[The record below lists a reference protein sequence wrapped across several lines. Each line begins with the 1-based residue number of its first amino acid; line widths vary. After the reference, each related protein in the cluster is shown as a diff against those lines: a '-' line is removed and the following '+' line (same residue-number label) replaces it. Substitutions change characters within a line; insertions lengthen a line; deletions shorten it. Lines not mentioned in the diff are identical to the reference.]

1 MRFIHGNLTGR
12 YQRVQINNMYSSFKL
27 TKDGVPQGS
36 ILGPLLLNIFL
47 SEMSLQLQKIN
58 IASYVDDNTSYTN
71 GETPSEVIS
80 DLKLAADR
88 IFD

>member
-1 MRFIHGNLTGR
+1 
-12 YQRVQINNMYSSFKL
+12 
-27 TKDGVPQGS
+27 
-36 ILGPLLLNIFL
+36 
-47 SEMSLQLQKIN
+47 MSLQLQKIN

-71 GETPSEVIS
+71 SETPSEVIS

>member
-1 MRFIHGNLTGR
+1 
-12 YQRVQINNMYSSFKL
+12 
-27 TKDGVPQGS
+27 
-36 ILGPLLLNIFL
+36 
-47 SEMSLQLQKIN
+47 MSLQLQKIN